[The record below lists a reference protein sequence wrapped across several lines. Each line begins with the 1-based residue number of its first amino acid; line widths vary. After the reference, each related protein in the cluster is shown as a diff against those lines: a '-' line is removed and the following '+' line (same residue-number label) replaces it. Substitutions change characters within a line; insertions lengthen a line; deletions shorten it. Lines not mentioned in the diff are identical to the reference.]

1 MASKSKTK
9 GNNFER
15 ECVNIAKEKGIEKSV
30 RAYASDGRS
39 LGQSSECDI
48 LINDKRLQC
57 KIRKSL
63 PKFLD
68 LDPDKIDG
76 VVIRQDRKPTLI
88 LISYIEYLEYIK

>member
-15 ECVNIAKEKGIEKSV
+15 ECVNIAKEKGIE
-30 RAYASDGRS
+30 
-39 LGQSSECDI
+39 I
-48 LINDKRLQC
+48 MINDKRLQC